1 MTVKKLSNYWRTLEM
16 SLINCEINLILS
28 WSVNCLIIDSVGV
41 GTCAIT
47 NAKLYISVVTLST
60 EDKAK
65 LLKQLDSG
73 FRRITTWCKSLIKV
87 TTPTQD

>member
-1 MTVKKLSNYWRTLEM
+1 M

-47 NAKLYISVVTLST
+47 SAKLYISVVTLST

-65 LLKQLDSG
+65 LLKTIG
-73 FRRITTWCKSLIKV
+73 FGIQTHNYMV
-87 TTPTQD
+87 